1 MPLFRRSIPVIWLLA
16 FGLLMIPQA
25 SARLYISE
33 FLADNND
40 GLVDSDGDHSDWIE
54 LFNSG
59 SEAIQLGGYYLT
71 DDPSSL
77 TKWPFPSI
85 QLEPRQF
92 LVVFASGK
100 NRRDP
105 GGQLH
110 TNFKID
116 SRGEYLG
123 LIAPDGISV
132 VSDFG
137 RIGALPRQRENV
149 SYGLMQ

>member
-1 MPLFRRSIPVIWLLA
+1 MEIWGALCPFGTYTAQSPQNHTPMPLFRRSIPVIWLLA

-100 NRRDP
+100 NRRSEE
-105 GGQLH
+105 H
-110 TNFKID
+110 TSELQSQD
-116 SRGEYLG
+116 
-123 LIAPDGISV
+123 
-132 VSDFG
+132 
-137 RIGALPRQRENV
+137 
-149 SYGLMQ
+149 